1 VITAYKLVGGVLK
14 QLDLENLPKASKSG
28 DYWLH
33 VEGDVSPADLVRLE
47 KFGLSYLAQ
56 KWLIEEDHGVR
67 FQRFDSGVLIQSP
80 YVAVA
85 PEGGIQEST
94 FSIVFENNL
103 VIARV
108 PVGFPFGSRELE
120 NLGSS
125 QLVAKTQLEGVFWA
139 FLDSLTSG
147 AMTQIS
153 KIESMT
159 REMEN
164 VLFEK
169 GQFDETEQLKLLG
182 LAKSTTAI
190 RVSVLPLRET
200 LAALH
205 RYDLNDRDYLYP
217 YFLDLQA
224 GIDRVATASTEVR
237 DQIASLVNINLSLE
251 NKRQTQISKRISS
264 WAAIIAVPTAVTGFF
279 GQNIPFV
286 GFQSVEG
293 VVLST
298 TLIACSSLV
307 LFVTFRNRGW
317 L

>member
-94 FSIVFENNL
+94 FSVVFENNL

-120 NLGSS
+120 NLGSGGS
-125 QLVAKTQLEGVFWA
+125 V
-139 FLDSLTSG
+139 
-147 AMTQIS
+147 
-153 KIESMT
+153 
-159 REMEN
+159 
-164 VLFEK
+164 
-169 GQFDETEQLKLLG
+169 LG
-182 LAKSTTAI
+182 LSGLAD
-190 RVSVLPLRET
+190 LRCDDANLKNRIDDT
-200 LAALH
+200 RDGKRAL
-205 RYDLNDRDYLYP
+205 
-217 YFLDLQA
+217 
-224 GIDRVATASTEVR
+224 
-237 DQIASLVNINLSLE
+237 
-251 NKRQTQISKRISS
+251 
-264 WAAIIAVPTAVTGFF
+264 
-279 GQNIPFV
+279 
-286 GFQSVEG
+286 
-293 VVLST
+293 
-298 TLIACSSLV
+298 
-307 LFVTFRNRGW
+307 
-317 L
+317 

>member
-1 VITAYKLVGGVLK
+1 MITAYKFIGSELK
-14 QLDLENLPKASKSG
+14 RIDLENVTKPSKSG
-28 DYWLH
+28 DYW
-33 VEGDVSPADLVRLE
+33 VQIEGDVSPADRNHLARL
-47 KFGLSYLAQ
+47 GLSNFAQ
-56 KWLIEEDHGVR
+56 KRLTEAVSGVR
-67 FQRFDSGVLIQSP
+67 FHRFEGGALIQSP

-85 PEGGIQEST
+85 LDGGVQEST
-94 FSIVFENNL
+94 FSVVFENNL
-103 VIARV
+103 VVAKV
-108 PVGFPFGSRELE
+108 PDGFPFGSRELQ
-120 NLGSS
+120 NLGST
-125 QLVAKTQLEGVFWA
+125 QLLAKTKLEGLFWA
-139 FLDSLTSG
+139 FLDSLTSD

-159 REMEN
+159 RAMEN

-182 LAKSTTAI
+182 LAKATTAV
-190 RVSVLPLRET
+190 RVSVLPLRES

-205 RYDLNDRDYLYP
+205 RYDLNDRDFLYP

-224 GIDRVATASTEVR
+224 NIDRVATASTEVR

>member
-1 VITAYKLVGGVLK
+1 MLK
-14 QLDLENLPKASKSG
+14 QLDMEDLPKASKSG
-28 DYWLH
+28 DYWVH
-33 VEGDVSPADLVRLE
+33 VEDDFSPANRVRLE
-47 KFGLSYLAQ
+47 RLGLSYSAQ

-67 FQRFDSGVLIQSP
+67 FQRFDDGVLIQSP

-94 FSIVFENNL
+94 FSLVFEKNL

-125 QLVAKTQLEGVFWA
+125 QLVAKTKLEGVFWA
-139 FLDSLTSG
+139 FLESLTSD

-164 VLFEK
+164 VLFGK

-182 LAKSTTAI
+182 LAKATTAV
-190 RVSVLPLRET
+190 RVSVLPLRES

-224 GIDRVATASTEVR
+224 NIDRVATASAEVR

-286 GFQSVEG
+286 GFQSIEG

-298 TLIACSSLV
+298 SLIACSSLV